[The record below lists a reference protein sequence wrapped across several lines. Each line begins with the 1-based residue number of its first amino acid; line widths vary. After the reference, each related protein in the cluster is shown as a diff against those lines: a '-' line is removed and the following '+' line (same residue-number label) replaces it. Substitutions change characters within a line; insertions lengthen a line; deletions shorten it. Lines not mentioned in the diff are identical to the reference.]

1 MCGRRLYGANL
12 ALWVARSRSWFGRA
26 VTLLTS
32 TRRNESGAQSRRVGA
47 KVCERRP
54 RGDSGWKFCDSL
66 AAQSISSI
74 CSILKSSH
82 FVSQSI
88 LAIALA
94 LAAAFSFAQSYP
106 TRPVRLLVPFAAGGV
121 ADITARVVSQE
132 LSSAMGQQVLVEN
145 RPSAGGVVASEAV
158 AKAEPDGY
166 TLLFLTNGN
175 AVSVSLFKSLPY
187 DTLADF
193 APVSTVGF
201 FDLALVVDSASK
213 IGSVRDLIA
222 YSKANP
228 NKLNLGT
235 INPGS
240 TQNLAAELFKSMS
253 GIDAQV
259 VPFKATPAVIIALK
273 SNDVQAA
280 FEILAPVMAQ
290 IKGGALKAIAVT
302 SDKRYA
308 GLPDV
313 PTVAESGVPGY
324 QASSWNAIAAPAKT
338 PKAVIERLNR
348 ETNAA
353 VRSPEVRK
361 RLGELGVDARA
372 GTPEALRELLVS
384 EIAKWKVVIERAK
397 IEKQ

>member
-1 MCGRRLYGANL
+1 MNPLYT
-12 ALWVARSRSWFGRA
+12 ALRVFSVALLTA
-26 VTLLTS
+26 VTTAVI
-32 TRRNESGAQSRRVGA
+32 AQG
-47 KVCERRP
+47 
-54 RGDSGWKFCDSL
+54 
-66 AAQSISSI
+66 
-74 CSILKSSH
+74 
-82 FVSQSI
+82 
-88 LAIALA
+88 
-94 LAAAFSFAQSYP
+94 YP
-106 TRPVRLLVPFAAGGV
+106 TRPVRLLVPFAPGGV
-121 ADITARVVSQE
+121 ADITARVVSQQMTV
-132 LSSAMGQQVLVEN
+132 AMGQQVLVEN
-145 RPSAGGVVASEAV
+145 RPSAGGIVASEAV

-201 FDLALVVDSASK
+201 FDLVLVVDSASK
-213 IGSVRDLIA
+213 IGSVRELVA

-228 NKLNLGT
+228 NKLNIGT

-259 VPFKATPAVIIALK
+259 VPFKATPAVITALK
-273 SNDVQAA
+273 GGDVQAA

-290 IKGGALKAIAVT
+290 IRGGALKALAVT
-302 SDKRYA
+302 SDKRFS

-324 QASSWNAIAAPAKT
+324 QASSWNAVAAPAKT
-338 PKAVIERLNR
+338 PKPVLERLNR
-348 ETNAA
+348 EVNAA
-353 VRSPEVRK
+353 VAAPEVRK

-372 GTPEALRELLVS
+372 GTPEALRTLLVS

>member
-1 MCGRRLYGANL
+1 MTSLHLTLRCLFVGLL
-12 ALWVARSRSWFGRA
+12 A
-26 VTLLTS
+26 T
-32 TRRNESGAQSRRVGA
+32 
-47 KVCERRP
+47 
-54 RGDSGWKFCDSL
+54 
-66 AAQSISSI
+66 AAAS
-74 CSILKSSH
+74 
-82 FVSQSI
+82 
-88 LAIALA
+88 ALA
-94 LAAAFSFAQSYP
+94 QGYP
-106 TRPVRLLVPFAAGGV
+106 TKPIHLLVPFAAGGV
-121 ADITARVVSQE
+121 ADITARVVSQQM
-132 LSSAMGQQVLVEN
+132 STAMGQQVLVEN
-145 RPSAGGVVASEAV
+145 RPSAGGIIASEAV
-158 AKAEPDGY
+158 AKADPDGY

-201 FDLALVVDSASK
+201 FDLVLVVDSASK

-259 VPFKATPAVIIALK
+259 VPFKATPAVVTALK

-280 FEILAPVMAQ
+280 FEILAPVLSQ
-290 IKGGALKAIAVT
+290 IKGGALKALAVT
-302 SDKRYA
+302 SDKRYG
-308 GLPDV
+308 GLPNV

-324 QASSWNAIAAPAKT
+324 QASSWNAVAAPAKT
-338 PKAVIERLNR
+338 PKPVLERLNR
-348 ETNAA
+348 EVNAA
-353 VRSPEVRK
+353 VAAPAVRN
-361 RLGELGVDARA
+361 RLAELGVEARA

-384 EIAKWKVVIERAK
+384 EIAKWKAVIERAK